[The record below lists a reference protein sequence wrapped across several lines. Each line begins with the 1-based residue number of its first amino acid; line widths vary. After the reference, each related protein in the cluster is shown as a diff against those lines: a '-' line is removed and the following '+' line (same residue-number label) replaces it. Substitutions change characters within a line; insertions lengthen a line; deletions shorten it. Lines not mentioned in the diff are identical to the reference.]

1 MHTRAPGP
9 LEKDTCRDYVLPA
22 LLAAGWASEQ
32 IVEQRYFTDGRII
45 PTATGHRRN
54 EGKRTDYLLE
64 IQPDLP
70 VAVVEAKREYKLPGD
85 GLQQAMRYAEILGI
99 GYAYS
104 SNGKGIVEHDYDTGL
119 QRDLTTFP
127 SPSELWA
134 RHRHWRGATDE
145 AAAAVTVPF
154 NRELRNPDG
163 AIKRPRYYQAL
174 AINRAVQAAV
184 DGRKRMLLTMATGT
198 GKTFVA
204 LQVVWKL
211 WERRWPEGRRPRV
224 LYLADRNILVDQPI
238 TREFRPVFGEAVWK
252 IQGATNTS
260 REVYFALYQA
270 LADTTDDL
278 GVLQEYPSDFFDLV
292 IVDECHRGSAR
303 DGSSWRQVLDHFS
316 PAIQLGMTATPLRD
330 DNVDTYA
337 YFGEPLYTYS
347 LAQGIDDGF
356 LAPYRVR
363 RVLLSPD
370 AVGWSPAANE
380 LDRYGRDIPPG
391 LYQTRDFERMVSLLK
406 RTRAAAEYLTNY
418 LRQTDRFA
426 KTIVFCVDQEHA
438 EQMRSALHEANAD
451 LARQFPHYVAR
462 IVADE
467 GDVGQE
473 YLGDFVDPERQ
484 TPVIVTTS
492 RLLSTGVDIPTCRNI
507 VLFRPVGS
515 IVEFKQIIGRGTRL
529 FPDQDKLSFQIID
542 FTGATAVFADPAFD
556 GQPEA
561 VTQEFVD
568 AAGTTR
574 EAHATAEVAAELE
587 TPAPEI
593 PSPMDLEARAMR
605 KLYVDDS
612 VVYLTSES
620 AYILD
625 STTGQL
631 RVVEYVDFA
640 AEQVRRLYPHAD
652 DLRSRWRSA
661 GGRDQVVAALD
672 SRGLDLGELAERAGL
687 VETDP
692 FDLLV
697 HVAWNAPLRT
707 RRERVNRLRQE
718 HHDFL
723 ERAAPHARAVLET
736 LLDKYAEHGISQID
750 DLASLEVPPLSNIG
764 TPVEIARL
772 FGGSDAFHEAV
783 RLLGDFLYAA

>member
-1 MHTRAPGP
+1 M
-9 LEKDTCRDYVLPA
+9 
-22 LLAAGWASEQ
+22 
-32 IVEQRYFTDGRII
+32 
-45 PTATGHRRN
+45 
-54 EGKRTDYLLE
+54 
-64 IQPDLP
+64 
-70 VAVVEAKREYKLPGD
+70 
-85 GLQQAMRYAEILGI
+85 
-99 GYAYS
+99 
-104 SNGKGIVEHDYDTGL
+104 
-119 QRDLTTFP
+119 
-127 SPSELWA
+127 
-134 RHRHWRGATDE
+134 
-145 AAAAVTVPF
+145 
-154 NRELRNPDG
+154 
-163 AIKRPRYYQAL
+163 
-174 AINRAVQAAV
+174 
-184 DGRKRMLLTMATGT
+184 
-198 GKTFVA
+198 
-204 LQVVWKL
+204 
-211 WERRWPEGRRPRV
+211 
-224 LYLADRNILVDQPI
+224 
-238 TREFRPVFGEAVWK
+238 
-252 IQGATNTS
+252 
-260 REVYFALYQA
+260 
-270 LADTTDDL
+270 
-278 GVLQEYPSDFFDLV
+278 
-292 IVDECHRGSAR
+292 
-303 DGSSWRQVLDHFS
+303 
-316 PAIQLGMTATPLRD
+316 
-330 DNVDTYA
+330 
-337 YFGEPLYTYS
+337 
-347 LAQGIDDGF
+347 
-356 LAPYRVR
+356 
-363 RVLLSPD
+363 
-370 AVGWSPAANE
+370 
-380 LDRYGRDIPPG
+380 
-391 LYQTRDFERMVSLLK
+391 
-406 RTRAAAEYLTNY
+406 
-418 LRQTDRFA
+418 
-426 KTIVFCVDQEHA
+426 
-438 EQMRSALHEANAD
+438 
-451 LARQFPHYVAR
+451 
-462 IVADE
+462 
-467 GDVGQE
+467 
-473 YLGDFVDPERQ
+473 
-484 TPVIVTTS
+484 
-492 RLLSTGVDIPTCRNI
+492 
-507 VLFRPVGS
+507 
-515 IVEFKQIIGRGTRL
+515 EFKQIIGRGTRL

-640 AEQVRRLYPHAD
+640 AKQVRRLYPHAD